1 VRVFATAA
9 PGHTV
14 PYAAL
19 EGVEKDEQRNLIG
32 SFLADSDGSEDLVLA
47 ALDRAEGGTPVFSWS
62 GNYTYT
68 DMFPDGRVIIHQA
81 DYLVDEDGDSE
92 HPPQTTITISEAR
105 QLLLEWLKA
114 KEAWYAE
121 LRKKEEEE
129 KKRREEAAG
138 RGG

>member
-1 VRVFATAA
+1 MRVEI
-9 PGHTV
+9 PPPEPHDV
-14 PYAAL
+14 PYPII
-19 EGVEKDEQRNLIG
+19 EDEPDESRRELVGYFIID
-32 SFLADSDGSEDLVLA
+32 ADGSEDLALA

-81 DYLVDEDGDSE
+81 DYLVDEDGDPE

-105 QLLLEWLKA
+105 QLLLDWLKA

-121 LRKKEEEE
+121 LRKKE
-129 KKRREEAAG
+129 AG
-138 RGG
+138 G

>member
-1 VRVFATAA
+1 MKLEIML
-9 PGHTV
+9 PKGIDL
-14 PYAAL
+14 PYP
-19 EGVEKDEQRNLIG
+19 LIAEEPDQARAYLIQD
-32 SFLADSDGSEDLVLA
+32 FLIDCRGSEDLALA

-105 QLLLEWLKA
+105 QLLLDWLKA

-121 LRKKEEEE
+121 LRKKE
-129 KKRREEAAG
+129 AG
-138 RGG
+138 G

>member
-1 VRVFATAA
+1 MRLALGIAA
-9 PGHTV
+9 DWPF
-14 PYAAL
+14 PDI
-19 EGVEKDEQRNLIG
+19 EDEPDNERRGLLMD
-32 SFLADSDGSEDLVLA
+32 FLSDSTESEDLVLA
-47 ALDRAEGGTPVFSWS
+47 ALDRAEGGTPVVGWS
-62 GNYTYT
+62 GNYTYS